1 MGSQRARGSAGPLAG
16 LQLLKI
22 TAPVA
27 VGHGAAWGRAAGVC
41 HAVPPRLAPRLRPL
55 SGAFAFQG
63 TLEGLEEELLA
74 FFSVTPHSVYT
85 ALMDNRYHTLPPG
98 CGWGHPTGG

>member
-1 MGSQRARGSAGPLAG
+1 M
-16 LQLLKI
+16 
-22 TAPVA
+22 
-27 VGHGAAWGRAAGVC
+27 WGRAAGVC

-85 ALMDNRYHTLPPG
+85 ALMDNRYQTLPPG